1 LMKNRLKEKIR
12 GGEVVVGS
20 FLFTPSPTVMEIFG
34 YSGFDFAI
42 IDTEHA
48 PLGPLDAVDLENVIR
63 AAEVSG
69 ITPLVRLPER
79 SRIMTQKALDAG
91 ALGIVVPQ
99 MQNREDV
106 EQAVMDAKY
115 PPKGHRGSCYLTRPT
130 HFTAAF
136 TPSYWEE
143 ANENTM
149 VVPLIETKEAVDQ
162 LEEILSV
169 KGVDFLFFGS
179 RDYSMS
185 LGYPTTDNPETRRA
199 IQHVN
204 EVCAEKGVPLA
215 RFLYPPYEK
224 SVKQAMDEGFRI
236 LVVGGDVTLLYE
248 ACRDVVNSVR
258 GR

>member
-1 LMKNRLKEKIR
+1 LMKNRLKEKISS
-12 GGEVVVGS
+12 GKVVVGS

-48 PLGPLDAVDLENVIR
+48 PLGPLDAVGLENVIR

-69 ITPLVRLPER
+69 IAPLVRIPER
-79 SRIMTQKALDAG
+79 SRVTTQKVLDAG

-99 MQNREDV
+99 IQSREDV
-106 EQAVMDAKY
+106 EEAVMDAKY
-115 PPKGHRGSCYLTRPT
+115 PPEGHRGSCYLTRPT

-143 ANENTM
+143 ANTNTM
-149 VVPLIETKEAVDQ
+149 VVPLIETKEAVDN

-169 KGVDFLFFGS
+169 RGVDFLFFGS

-185 LGYPTTDNPETRRA
+185 FGHPTTDNPETQRA
-199 IQHVN
+199 IKHVN
-204 EVCAEKGVPLA
+204 ETCAEKGVPLA
-215 RFLYPPYEK
+215 RFLYPPYKE
-224 SVKQAMDEGFRI
+224 SVRQAIDEGFRI
-236 LVVGGDVTLLYE
+236 LVVGGDVALLYE
-248 ACRDVVNSVR
+248 ACREVVKNVR